1 MVPEVNDWGGINM
14 CQAEH
19 DMIEQSKI
27 ELLIDMVK
35 QNELSIEIAANRA
48 KMTVEEFKEKM
59 H

>member
-1 MVPEVNDWGGINM
+1 M